1 MVFTI
6 LQDGQ
11 IKNWHRR
18 FSTDSFSAIIHSF
31 NQQLLMKY
39 EVIFVAGNHRLSEQV
54 YANSPR
60 EAQDV
65 VKARNPNAR
74 IVNVTVPHNR

>member
-1 MVFTI
+1 
-6 LQDGQ
+6 
-11 IKNWHRR
+11 
-18 FSTDSFSAIIHSF
+18 
-31 NQQLLMKY
+31 MKY
-39 EVIFVAGNHRLSEQV
+39 EVIFVAGNHRLSEEV

-74 IVNVTVPHNR
+74 IVNVTVPHTR

>member
-1 MVFTI
+1 
-6 LQDGQ
+6 
-11 IKNWHRR
+11 
-18 FSTDSFSAIIHSF
+18 
-31 NQQLLMKY
+31 MKY
-39 EVIFVAGNHRLSEQV
+39 NVIFVAGNHRLNEEV

-74 IVNVTVPHNR
+74 IVNVTASNGR